1 MDKTSILIA
10 DDEPAFRS
18 GLRALFKSTDD
29 LALVADAATGSEALR
44 LAAELQPDI
53 ILMDINMP
61 GVNGIEATRRILT
74 TSPHIGILILTMFED
89 DDSVFAAMRAGARG
103 YLLKGALKAEM
114 LRAIQTV
121 SGGGVVFGAAIA
133 QRMMRY
139 FAGLRPV
146 EPADLFPELTDRER
160 EILGLIAQGY
170 TNAEMAQR
178 LTLSG
183 KTVRNH
189 ITNIFS
195 KLQVADR
202 AQAIVRARD
211 AGLRAG

>member
-139 FAGLRPV
+139 FAGLKPV
-146 EPADLFPELTDRER
+146 EPADLFPELTERER